1 MVCKPAYIRADFDK
15 PGINW
20 KFLRDKNDDFYDLY
34 GDGSII
40 IIFTPGHAPG
50 HQSFLVRLNNSGYI
64 LLTIDAA
71 YTMDHWNDLT
81 LPGLVCSAVDT
92 VDSVKKLKKLAKEKN
107 ALIVTGHDPHAW
119 EDFKKA
125 PMFYY
130 D

>member
-1 MVCKPAYIRADFDK
+1 M
-15 PGINW
+15 
-20 KFLRDKNDDFYDLY
+20 
-34 GDGSII
+34 
-40 IIFTPGHAPG
+40 
-50 HQSFLVRLNNSGYI
+50 RLNNSGYV

-119 EDFKKA
+119 EKFKKA